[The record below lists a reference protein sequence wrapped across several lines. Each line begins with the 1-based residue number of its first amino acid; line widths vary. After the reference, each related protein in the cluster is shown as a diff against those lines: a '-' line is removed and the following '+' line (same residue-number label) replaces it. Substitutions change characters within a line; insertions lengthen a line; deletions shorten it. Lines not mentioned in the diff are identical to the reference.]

1 MTKTRSRLKQHKW
14 SNFGLGPV
22 GTGAMC
28 GKPTTASTWGSYDW
42 AQVTCKRCLLRKGR
56 P

>member
-1 MTKTRSRLKQHKW
+1 MKVHRWASNESRDRL
-14 SNFGLGPV
+14 
-22 GTGAMC
+22 AMC
-28 GKPTTASTWGSYDW
+28 GRLIEIMATTCVHDW